1 MIEAYS
7 LEKVAE
13 EELTTIEEHLLV
25 CSGCQDRL
33 IAADTYVV
41 ALRAALTQRES

>member
-7 LEKVAE
+7 LERIAE
-13 EELTTIEEHLLV
+13 DELTTIEEHLLV

-33 IAADTYVV
+33 IAADAYV
-41 ALRAALTQRES
+41 ATLRAALAPRES